1 MKKAGI
7 AAILILCMAAVFVL
21 TFQAMDY
28 GEKDAKEGTD
38 KVMLTVLAGQSTS
51 DAGVEDMIDEMI
63 AEKFPAVALEWE
75 CVDWGEKFDSQMQG
89 RLAAGDVPDIIVGK
103 AQDVY
108 AYARSGN
115 LAEVRAEGME
125 RIEERIRDVVTIDGK
140 VYGIPYNAWYQGVV
154 YNKDIFDKLQLQVP
168 DTLEEMERTVN
179 ILEEKGVV
187 PFAAHFQEGWKIGN
201 MTMQFMLNN
210 VFRGES
216 NWGSRFREG
225 KISFSGDPRMR
236 ECIEQNKYILNHTWD
251 DALVIEQYESD
262 RRFAEG
268 EAAMYLTG
276 SWSLQAMGQYDTS
289 TQYGFFPFP
298 NETGDASLIKETN
311 MTFMMSNTSGHQD
324 IINDIFTELLQ
335 NEKLMQ
341 EILGFTSTYPVV
353 DDMTI
358 TYQSAV
364 EEDIKKYEDEN
375 RIIDAAIGNN
385 QLIWK
390 FQNDLAEE
398 IFKWLNEENSME
410 QVLEYADEHREE
422 SGN

>member
-28 GEKDAKEGTD
+28 GEKDSKEGTD

-125 RIEERIRDVVTIDGK
+125 RIEERIRDAVTIDGK

-179 ILEEKGVV
+179 ILEENGVV

-225 KISFSGDPRMR
+225 EISFSNDPRMR

-262 RRFAEG
+262 RRFAG
-268 EAAMYLTG
+268 VK
-276 SWSLQAMGQYDTS
+276 Q
-289 TQYGFFPFP
+289 PC
-298 NETGDASLIKETN
+298 I
-311 MTFMMSNTSGHQD
+311 
-324 IINDIFTELLQ
+324 
-335 NEKLMQ
+335 
-341 EILGFTSTYPVV
+341 
-353 DDMTI
+353 
-358 TYQSAV
+358 
-364 EEDIKKYEDEN
+364 
-375 RIIDAAIGNN
+375 
-385 QLIWK
+385 
-390 FQNDLAEE
+390 
-398 IFKWLNEENSME
+398 
-410 QVLEYADEHREE
+410 
-422 SGN
+422 